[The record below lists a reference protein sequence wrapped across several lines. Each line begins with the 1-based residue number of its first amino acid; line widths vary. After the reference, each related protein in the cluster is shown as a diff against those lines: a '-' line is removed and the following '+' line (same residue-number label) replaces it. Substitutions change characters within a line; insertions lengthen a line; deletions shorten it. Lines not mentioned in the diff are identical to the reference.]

1 MGSPCPHWMQ
11 EECMRACCCLTH
23 HWVPVVIC
31 MLVFYFVLG
40 VLCSGHLWLC
50 SESDSCSVQSVLKY
64 SGEFLQDTAELCCL
78 NSAWIVTHVSFHLSQ
93 GHMCI
98 AAGLFSVIVSGSRCV
113 GPPYLSLLL
122 GGGGKGHP
130 LLSLHLSRNNC
141 IGCSCSLHD
150 NACKSLNAG
159 CSAWRMDLVRC

>member
-1 MGSPCPHWMQ
+1 MGPPCPHWMQ

-31 MLVFYFVLG
+31 MLVFILFWGFCVLVICDY
-40 VLCSGHLWLC
+40 VLRVTAVLYSQCLITVGN
-50 SESDSCSVQSVLKY
+50 SV
-64 SGEFLQDTAELCCL
+64 QDTAELCCL
-78 NSAWIVTHVSFHLSQ
+78 NSAWIVKHVSFHLSQ

-98 AAGLFSVIVSGSRCV
+98 AAGLFSIIVGGSRCV
-113 GPPYLSLLL
+113 GPPYFSLLL
-122 GGGGKGHP
+122 GGGGEGHP
-130 LLSLHLSRNNC
+130 LLSLHLSRNSF

-159 CSAWRMDLVRC
+159 CSAWRMDLFRC